1 MGHGSGWQGVPG
13 SGNLALDQSAPLPVT
28 VIGGYLGAGKTTL
41 VNRLLRQ
48 ADGLRLAV
56 LVNEFGELPID
67 ADLIESRDENVIN
80 IAGGCVCCS
89 YGSDLIAA
97 LKDIEH
103 LDTPPDHLLIEAS
116 GVALPDSIAQS
127 VGLIE
132 HYAVDGIIVLAD
144 AETVR
149 ERGTDRYLSDTIERQ
164 LDVADVILL
173 NKVDLPAPDALA
185 ATRSWLNEACT
196 EARVIETENAAV
208 SLPVV
213 LGSRLGAGMLPI
225 HHRHNA
231 PHAEHQAAILSVGY
245 RVDPG
250 LLVQSLAD
258 PKHDLIRSK
267 GFVRGL
273 DGKIYAVQTVGRRQ
287 SISPATRPPEAI
299 GKIVC
304 IRSNGAIDLDSLEAA
319 LARSGTKPAVGDQP

>member
-1 MGHGSGWQGVPG
+1 MAQ
-13 SGNLALDQSAPLPVT
+13 AAPIPVT

-67 ADLIESRDENVIN
+67 ADLIESRDENIIN

-97 LKDIEH
+97 LKDIEA

-116 GVALPDSIAQS
+116 GVALPDAIAQS
-127 VGLIE
+127 VGLIT
-132 HYAVDGIIVLAD
+132 HYTVDGIIVLAD

-149 ERGTDRYLSDTIERQ
+149 DRGTDRYLADTIVHQ
-164 LDVADVILL
+164 LAVADIVLL
-173 NKVDLPAPDALA
+173 NKVDLSSPEALA
-185 ATRSWLNEACT
+185 VTRSWLAANCT
-196 EARVIETENAAV
+196 EGRIVETENAAV

-213 LGSRLGAGMLPI
+213 LGSRLGAGMPPMPHNRDTRHA
-225 HHRHNA
+225 HH
-231 PHAEHQAAILSVGY
+231 QTTVLSVEHS
-245 RVDPG
+245 VDPA

-258 PKHDLIRSK
+258 PKHDLIRTK

-273 DGKIYAVQTVGRRQ
+273 DDKIYVVQTVGRRQ
-287 SISPATRPPEAI
+287 SISIAARPPEEI

-304 IRSNGAIDLDSLEAA
+304 IRSNGAIDLDSLAA
-319 LARSGTKPAVGDQP
+319 DLARNGTQPAVGDQP